1 MGAVG
6 FQDAT
11 KYHTVMPKAATP
23 QFLLLEIVVLT
34 SFSRAAGATHEA
46 RFFLIAAFCR
56 LAKSLS
62 HSELMGWLVGAVGIE
77 LKATLTGRRLFIR
90 LNAKNAKYTGIAQ
103 VRYTPGT
110 RGWSGQ

>member
-6 FQDAT
+6 VQDTTNYRIA
-11 KYHTVMPKAATP
+11 MPKAATP
-23 QFLLLEIVVLT
+23 QSLLLEIVVLT

-46 RFFLIAAFCR
+46 RFFLIATFCR

-77 LKATLTGRRLFIR
+77 PTT
-90 LNAKNAKYTGIAQ
+90 
-103 VRYTPGT
+103 
-110 RGWSGQ
+110 